1 MSELPAITSESD
13 SDVPDRDAGAAP
25 LAWLYGF
32 LRPQLAGIVLVLVLS
47 TAATGLVLLQPWLT
61 KQLIDDGL
69 MARQAPVLFLY
80 AGLML
85 AAGLAGT
92 ALAGIN
98 RYAHIRLSGRV
109 LFALREA
116 VYRHLQRL
124 SPAFY
129 ARTRIGDVMS
139 RLDGDVAELQRFAVD
154 GALGFVNGLIGLIGA
169 LALMVGLSWQLSL
182 LAAVLLPIEFAYLR
196 FMRPRVA
203 RRTRVLRERAADL
216 SAFFVETLG
225 AMKAVQAAGAELREA
240 ARLGGLGRRYL
251 DDLLRL
257 QVVEFATSAVPGLLT
272 STTRAAVFLI
282 GGVWFIDG
290 RMELGAVIAFSTY
303 LGMVVGPVQT
313 LLGLYVGLQRMRVSL
328 DRVMTLTRTVPDVIP
343 PAVPV
348 ALPPTARGEIVLED
362 VDFRYPGESEPVL
375 VQASARLPAG
385 GKIGIVG
392 ESGVGKTTLIDL
404 LHRHFDPA
412 AGRITL
418 DGIDLRALDLVELRR
433 RIAVVAQDV
442 VLFRGSIA
450 DNIRYARPEAGEAEI
465 RAAAE
470 RAQIAGFIEALPQGY
485 DTAIGERGQRLS
497 GGQRQ
502 RLAVAR
508 ALLQDPLVLILDEA
522 TAAGAAAAEGRLI
535 AEVDRLFAGR
545 TRIVVSHRSG
555 PLADADLVLEVAD
568 GRLAPRRPA
577 EG

>member
-1 MSELPAITSESD
+1 MSDPQAIPPASD
-13 SDVPDRDAGAAP
+13 TRIDAADERAA
-25 LAWLYGF
+25 LGWLYGF
-32 LRPQLAGIVLVLVLS
+32 LRPQAAGIALVLVLS

-61 KQLIDDGL
+61 KKLIDDGL
-69 MARQAPVLFLY
+69 MARQPSALFLF
-80 AGLML
+80 AGLLL
-85 AAGLAGT
+85 AAGVLGT
-92 ALAGIN
+92 ALQGVN

-109 LFALREA
+109 LFSLREA

-129 ARTRIGDVMS
+129 ARTRSGDIMS

-154 GALGFVNGLIGLIGA
+154 GALGFVNGALGLVGA
-169 LALMVGLSWQLSL
+169 LALMIGLSWELSL
-182 LAAVLLPIEFAYLR
+182 LAALLLPAEFAYLR

-216 SAFFVETLG
+216 SSFLIETLG

-240 ARLGGLGRRYL
+240 ARLGRLGRGYL

-257 QVVEFATSAVPGLLT
+257 QVVEFTTAAVPGLLT
-272 STTRAAVFLI
+272 STTRAVVFLV
-282 GGVWFIDG
+282 GGLWFIEG
-290 RMELGAVIAFSTY
+290 RMELGSVIAFSTY

-328 DRVMTLTRTVPDVIP
+328 ARVMELTRAAPDVMP
-343 PAVPV
+343 PAVPRP
-348 ALPPTARGEIVLED
+348 LPPRARGEIRLDAVT
-362 VDFRYPGESEPVL
+362 FRYPGENEPVL
-375 VQASARLPAG
+375 QEATAVFPAG
-385 GKIGIVG
+385 SKIGIVG

-404 LHRHFDPA
+404 LHRHYDPE

-418 DGIDLRALDLVELRR
+418 DGIDLRHLDLAELRAHV
-433 RIAVVAQDV
+433 AVVAQDV

-465 RAAAE
+465 RGAAE
-470 RAQIAGFIEALPQGY
+470 QAQIAEFIAGLPQGY
-485 DTAIGERGQRLS
+485 DTPIGERGQRLS

-502 RLAVAR
+502 RLAIAR

-522 TAAGAAAAEGRLI
+522 TAAVDAAAEGRLI

-545 TRIVVSHRSG
+545 TRIVVTHRSA
-555 PLADADLVLEVAD
+555 PLADADLVLEVAG
-568 GRLAPRRPA
+568 GRLLPRA
-577 EG
+577 VVA

>member
-522 TAAGAAAAEGRLI
+522 TAAVDAAAEGRLI

>member
-1 MSELPAITSESD
+1 MSD
-13 SDVPDRDAGAAP
+13 P
-25 LAWLYGF
+25 LAIPPAADQRIDPAEERAALFWLYGF
-32 LRPQLAGIVLVLVLS
+32 LRPQAAGIALVFVLS
-47 TAATGLVLLQPWLT
+47 TAATALVLLQPWLT
-61 KQLIDDGL
+61 KKLIDDGL
-69 MARQAPVLFLY
+69 MARQPSVLFLF
-80 AGLML
+80 AGLLL
-85 AAGLAGT
+85 AAGVLGT
-92 ALAGIN
+92 ALQGVN

-129 ARTRIGDVMS
+129 ARTRSGDIMS

-154 GALGFVNGLIGLIGA
+154 GALGFVNGVLGLVGA
-169 LALMVGLSWQLSL
+169 LALMIGLSWELSL
-182 LAAVLLPIEFAYLR
+182 LAALLLPLEFAYLR

-216 SAFFVETLG
+216 SSFLIETLG
-225 AMKAVQAAGAELREA
+225 AMKAVQAAGAELRES
-240 ARLGGLGRRYL
+240 ARLGRLGRGYL

-257 QVVEFATSAVPGLLT
+257 QVVEFATAAVPGLLT
-272 STTRAAVFLI
+272 STTRAVVFLI
-282 GGVWFIDG
+282 GGLWFIDG
-290 RMELGAVIAFSTY
+290 RMELGSVIAFSTY

-328 DRVMTLTRTVPDVIP
+328 ARVMELTRAAPDVMP
-343 PAVPV
+343 PAVPRP
-348 ALPPTARGEIVLED
+348 LPPRARGEIRLDAVT
-362 VDFRYPGESEPVL
+362 FRYPGENEPVL
-375 VQASARLPAG
+375 QEATAVFPAG
-385 GKIGIVG
+385 SKIGIVG

-404 LHRHFDPA
+404 LHRHYDPQ
-412 AGRITL
+412 AGSIVL
-418 DGIDLRALDLVELRR
+418 DGVDLGDLDLAELRARV
-433 RIAVVAQDV
+433 AVVAQDV

-450 DNIRYARPEAGEAEI
+450 DNIRYARPEADEAAI

-470 RAQIAGFIEALPQGY
+470 QAQIAEFIAGLPQGY

-502 RLAVAR
+502 RLAIAR

-522 TAAGAAAAEGRLI
+522 TAAVDAAAEGRLI

-545 TRIVVSHRSG
+545 TRIVVTHRSA
-555 PLADADLVLEVAD
+555 PLADADLVLEVAG
-568 GRLAPRRPA
+568 GRLLPRA
-577 EG
+577 VVA

>member
-1 MSELPAITSESD
+1 
-13 SDVPDRDAGAAP
+13 
-25 LAWLYGF
+25 
-32 LRPQLAGIVLVLVLS
+32 
-47 TAATGLVLLQPWLT
+47 
-61 KQLIDDGL
+61 
-69 MARQAPVLFLY
+69 
-80 AGLML
+80 
-85 AAGLAGT
+85 
-92 ALAGIN
+92 
-98 RYAHIRLSGRV
+98 V

-129 ARTRIGDVMS
+129 ARTRTGDVMS

-154 GALGFVNGLIGLIGA
+154 GALGFVNGILGLAGA
-169 LALMVGLSWQLSL
+169 LVLMVTLSWELSL
-182 LAAVLLPIEFAYLR
+182 LAAILLPVEFAYLR

-216 SAFFVETLG
+216 SSFLVETLG
-225 AMKAVQAAGAELREA
+225 AMKTVQAAGAELREA
-240 ARLGGLGRRYL
+240 ARLGWLGRAYL

-272 STTRAAVFLI
+272 STTRAVVFLV
-282 GGVWFIDG
+282 GGLWFIDG
-290 RMELGAVIAFSTY
+290 RLELGSVIAFSTY

-328 DRVMTLTRTVPDVIP
+328 ARVMELTRAAPDVVVS
-343 PAVPV
+343 AVPK
-348 ALPPTARGEIVLED
+348 AIPADARGEIGLHAIT
-362 VDFRYPGESEPVL
+362 FRYPGEDETVL
-375 VQASARLPAG
+375 QSATALLPAG
-385 GKIGIVG
+385 RKIGVVG

-404 LHRHFDPA
+404 LHRHFDPE
-412 AGRITL
+412 AGRVTL
-418 DGIDLRALDLVELRR
+418 DGLDLRDLDLAELRR

-450 DNIRYARPEAGEAEI
+450 DNIRYARPEADDGDV

-470 RAQIAGFIEALPQGY
+470 RAQIAEFIASLPQGY

-522 TAAGAAAAEGRLI
+522 TAAVDAAGEARLI
-535 AEVDRLFAGR
+535 AEIDRLFAGR
-545 TRIVVSHRSG
+545 TRIVVSHRAA
-555 PLADADLVLEVAD
+555 PLADADLVLELVE
-568 GRLAPRRPA
+568 GRLLPRRA
-577 EG
+577 AA